1 MKLLSVLA
9 ARVLPILEQLFSYS
23 NLAFSDTL
31 RTSNSFGLLKCV
43 KNIIQFFNR
52 DLLVKHI
59 SNPECKF
66 HCIFASSRPL
76 RYTCYKGVIM
86 MYFSIK
92 KASNGQYYFV
102 IRSSN
107 NEIVATSETYLTKYS
122 AEKTIESIK
131 NDISPSSIVI
141 DMT

>member
-1 MKLLSVLA
+1 
-9 ARVLPILEQLFSYS
+9 
-23 NLAFSDTL
+23 
-31 RTSNSFGLLKCV
+31 
-43 KNIIQFFNR
+43 
-52 DLLVKHI
+52 
-59 SNPECKF
+59 
-66 HCIFASSRPL
+66 
-76 RYTCYKGVIM
+76 

>member
-1 MKLLSVLA
+1 
-9 ARVLPILEQLFSYS
+9 
-23 NLAFSDTL
+23 
-31 RTSNSFGLLKCV
+31 
-43 KNIIQFFNR
+43 
-52 DLLVKHI
+52 
-59 SNPECKF
+59 
-66 HCIFASSRPL
+66 
-76 RYTCYKGVIM
+76 M
-86 MYFSIK
+86 MYFSIR

-131 NDISPSSIVI
+131 NGISPSSIVI

>member
-1 MKLLSVLA
+1 
-9 ARVLPILEQLFSYS
+9 
-23 NLAFSDTL
+23 
-31 RTSNSFGLLKCV
+31 
-43 KNIIQFFNR
+43 
-52 DLLVKHI
+52 
-59 SNPECKF
+59 
-66 HCIFASSRPL
+66 
-76 RYTCYKGVIM
+76 
-86 MYFSIK
+86 